1 MAITEKEFFKL
12 QNGSDIRGV
21 ACEGVEGES
30 VTLTS
35 EAAFAIGQAFA
46 LWLMKKKNLK
56 PEECIVGVGMD
67 SRITGPKLK
76 ADVIKG
82 LMSQG
87 IYVSNCGMAST
98 PAMFMSIVYPETQY
112 DGACMITA
120 SHLPFN
126 RNGIKFFDRGGG
138 LEHEDITEILKM
150 AAELDAAVS
159 PEMLAADVDSS
170 SPRYTEMSL
179 LDLYAAKLCMK
190 ISSAL
195 SGEDYAD
202 EPLKGLKIVVDA
214 GNGAGGFFATEVLEA
229 LGTDISGSS
238 FLEPDGTFP
247 NHIPNPENKDAMQ
260 AICGAT
266 TASHAD
272 LGLIF
277 DTDVD
282 RMSAVLADG
291 TPINRDSIIAM
302 IAAILAPDYPG
313 STIITDSVTSDRL
326 TDFLEK
332 RLGLKHLCYM
342 RGYKNVINKCKELNA
357 AGQVSPLAMET
368 SGHGC
373 LKENFYLD
381 DGAYLA
387 VKLVIAVARAKKEG
401 RTIDHLI
408 ADFDT
413 VCEAREVRFPILCE
427 DFRAYGTSVLKEFKN
442 RASGAGYE
450 LPSSYEGV
458 RIRFSGVCTGW
469 LLLRASL
476 HDPVMVMNLEG
487 KTATDLELITGIAQ
501 SLMEGFADLDLS
513 RL

>member
-1 MAITEKEFFKL
+1 MSISKSDFLKL

-21 ACEGVEGES
+21 ACEGIENEHVN
-30 VTLTS
+30 LTS
-35 EAAFAIGQAFA
+35 EAAYAIGQAFA
-46 LWLMKKKNLK
+46 LWLTRKQNLK

-82 LMSQG
+82 MMSQG

-126 RNGIKFFDRGGG
+126 RNGIKFFDRNGG
-138 LEHEDITEILKM
+138 LEHEDITEILNM
-150 AAELDAAVS
+150 AAELDASIS
-159 PEMLAADVDSS
+159 PEMLAADVETS
-170 SPRYTEMSL
+170 SPRYTEMEL

-190 ISSAL
+190 ISHSI
-195 SGEDYAD
+195 SGDDYAD
-202 EPLKGLKIVVDA
+202 DPLAGLKIVVDA
-214 GNGAGGFFATEVLEA
+214 GNGAGGFFATNVLAE
-229 LGTDISGSS
+229 LGADISGSH

-247 NHIPNPENKDAMQ
+247 NHIPNPENKEAMK
-260 AICGAT
+260 AICDAT
-266 TASHAD
+266 IAAHAD

-282 RMSAVLADG
+282 RMSAVLSDG
-291 TPINRDSIIAM
+291 TPLNRDAIIAM
-302 IAAILAPDYPG
+302 VAAILAPDYPG

-326 TDFLEK
+326 TDFLENH
-332 RLGLKHLCYM
+332 LSLKHLCFK

-357 AGQVSPLAMET
+357 SGELSPLAMET

-387 VKLVIAVARAKKEG
+387 VKLVVAVAKARKQGK
-401 RTIDHLI
+401 TIDHLI
-408 ADFDT
+408 ADFDDAYA
-413 VCEAREVRFPILCE
+413 AREVRFPILCE
-427 DFRAYGTSVLKEFKN
+427 DFKTYGASVLDEFKASAA
-442 RASGAGYE
+442 ASGYD
-450 LPSSYEGV
+450 LPFSYEGI

-487 KTATDLELITGIAQ
+487 KTENDLELITGIAQ
-501 SLMEGFADLDLS
+501 SLMESFEHLDLS
-513 RL
+513 AL

>member
-1 MAITEKEFFKL
+1 MSISKTDFLKL

-21 ACEGVEGES
+21 ACEGIEGEH
-30 VTLTS
+30 VNLTS
-35 EAAFAIGQAFA
+35 EAAYAIGQAFA
-46 LWLMKKKNLK
+46 LWLTKKHNLK

-98 PAMFMSIVYPETQY
+98 PSMFMSIVYPETQY

-126 RNGIKFFDRGGG
+126 RNGIKFFDQDGG
-138 LEHEDITEILKM
+138 LEHDDITEILTM
-150 AAELDAAVS
+150 AAELDSAIS
-159 PEMLAADVDSS
+159 PEMLNADVNVSNA
-170 SPRYTEMSL
+170 RYTEMDL
-179 LDLYAAKLCMK
+179 LDLYAAKLCLK
-190 ISSAL
+190 ISHAL
-195 SGEDYAD
+195 SGDDYAD
-202 EPLKGLKIVVDA
+202 NVLEGLKIVVDA
-214 GNGAGGFFATEVLEA
+214 GNGAGGFFATKVLAE
-229 LGTDISGSS
+229 LGADITGSN

-247 NHIPNPENKDAMQ
+247 NHIPNPENKDAMK
-260 AICGAT
+260 AICDAT
-266 TASHAD
+266 VAAHAD

-282 RMSAVLADG
+282 RMSAVLSDG

-302 IAAILAPDYPG
+302 ISAILAPDYPG

-326 TDFLEK
+326 TDFLENH
-332 RLGLKHLCYM
+332 LGLKHLCFK
-342 RGYKNVINKCKELNA
+342 RGYKNVINKCKELNE
-357 AGQVSPLAMET
+357 AGEVSPLAMET

-387 VKLVIAVARAKKEG
+387 VKLVIAVAKAKKEG

-408 ADFDT
+408 AEFDT
-413 VCEAREVRFPILCE
+413 EFADREVRFPILCD
-427 DFRAYGTSVLKEFKN
+427 DFKSYGSAVLDEFRN
-442 RASGAGYE
+442 RAAASGYD
-450 LPSSYEGV
+450 LPTSYEGV

-487 KTATDLELITGIAQ
+487 KTKNDLELITGIAQ
-501 SLMEGFADLDLS
+501 SLLDGFEHLDLS
-513 RL
+513 AF

>member
-1 MAITEKEFFKL
+1 MSISKKDFLKL

-21 ACEGVEGES
+21 ACEGIEGEH
-30 VTLTS
+30 VNLTS

-46 LWLMKKKNLK
+46 LWLMKKRNLK

-76 ADVIKG
+76 AAIIKG

-87 IYVSNCGMAST
+87 IYVSNCGMVST

-126 RNGIKFFDRGGG
+126 RNGIKFFDRDGG
-138 LEHEDITEILKM
+138 LEHDDITEILAI
-150 AAELDAAVS
+150 AADLSPSVSAEMLEADVAVS
-159 PEMLAADVDSS
+159 DN
-170 SPRYTEMSL
+170 RYTEMEL

-190 ISSAL
+190 ISSDL
-195 SGEDYAD
+195 SNDDYAD
-202 EPLKGLKIVVDA
+202 DPLAGLKIVVDA
-214 GNGAGGFFATEVLEA
+214 GNGAGGFFATNVLAE
-229 LGTDISGSS
+229 LGADITGSNY
-238 FLEPDGTFP
+238 LEPDGTFP
-247 NHIPNPENKDAMQ
+247 NHIPNPENKEAMKSICDATV
-260 AICGAT
+260 AA
-266 TASHAD
+266 HAD

-282 RMSAVLADG
+282 RMSAVLSDG

-326 TDFLEK
+326 TDFLER
-332 RLGLKHLCYM
+332 RLGLKHLCFK
-342 RGYKNVINKCKELNA
+342 RGYKNVINKCRELNA
-357 AGQVSPLAMET
+357 AGEISPLAMET

-373 LKENFYLD
+373 LKENYYLD

-387 VKLVIAVARAKKEG
+387 VKLVVAVAKAKKQG
-401 RTIDHLI
+401 KTIDHLI

-413 VCEAREVRFPILCE
+413 VCAPREVRFPILTE
-427 DFRAYGTSVLKEFKN
+427 DFKSYGTSVLEEFKN
-442 RASGAGYE
+442 RAAASGYE
-450 LPSSYEGV
+450 LPFSYEGI
-458 RIRFSGVCTGW
+458 RIRFAGVCSGW
-469 LLLRASL
+469 VLLRASL

-487 KTATDLELITGIAQ
+487 RTETDLEIITGITQ
-501 SLMEGFADLDLS
+501 SLMEGFEYLDISAL
-513 RL
+513 